1 MRVAGARAILFA
13 CTIAAVALALAELA
27 GGPAPAH
34 AQQGAP
40 SLAIAQVDSTRYP
53 EITAVVTVLDTNGV
67 PVPGLRASAFHA
79 SDGPAAVAVAGVE
92 SVHDANLRLSV
103 VLVIDTSGS
112 MLGAPLDRAK
122 QAAAAF
128 VNALGPNDDVALV
141 AFSDAVRAPVPGF
154 TRDRAAL
161 AAGIA
166 SLQAGGATVLYQA
179 VQAAVLTARMSPAPR
194 KAIVLLTDGQ
204 NDTTTSTAT
213 AAGSIGSAKNA
224 GLPVFTIGFGDQ
236 PDAGYLQALSSATQG
251 QYSAAT
257 AANVGDVYQRIAG
270 LLRGQYVLSLDAARP
285 ADGSAGTL
293 RVVADVAG
301 SPVAATAPFT
311 RGAAPAAPAAVT
323 ATPPPAAAQASA
335 DGGGSGV
342 LSAVIGALVA
352 VLLVVGGLLAFRR
365 LRAVRRQRAVERHAG
380 RQSDESIPFA
390 PPAADTAA
398 APARGPAGTGRL
410 VERAADGGG
419 RVFELGAGPA
429 IVGSSRRTATIL
441 LPAEDG
447 VAPEHARIWLR
458 DGRYLLHHTSGAH
471 RRTLVGGH
479 PADWVVLEP
488 GDDVQFGSLR
498 FVFED
503 DGPAGADATGG

>member
-1 MRVAGARAILFA
+1 MAGLRAILFA
-13 CTIAAVALALAELA
+13 GTIAAALAGLAA
-27 GGPAPAH
+27 GATRAH
-34 AQQGAP
+34 AQRGAP
-40 SLAIAQVDSTRYP
+40 SLAITQVDSTRYP
-53 EITAVVTVLDTNGV
+53 AVTAVVTVLDANGV

-79 SDGPAAVAVAGVE
+79 SDGPAAVAVGGVE
-92 SVHDANLRLSV
+92 SVQDANLRLSV

-122 QAAAAF
+122 QAATAF
-128 VNALGPNDDVALV
+128 VDALGPNDDVALV
-141 AFSDAVRAPVPGF
+141 AFSDAVRAPLQGF

-179 VQAAVLTARMSPAPR
+179 VQAAVLTARMSSAPR
-194 KAIVLLTDGQ
+194 KAIVLLTDGK

-236 PDAGYLQALSSATQG
+236 PDVAYLQALSGATQG

-270 LLRGQYVLSLDAARP
+270 LLRAQYVLSLDASRP

-293 RVVADVAG
+293 RIVADVGGA
-301 SPVAATAPFT
+301 PAAATAPFT
-311 RGAAPAAPAAVT
+311 RGAAPAAPAAAT
-323 ATPPPAAAQASA
+323 ATPPPAVAQASA
-335 DGGGSGV
+335 DGAAGGV
-342 LSAVIGALVA
+342 LYVAIGALVA
-352 VLLVVGGLLAFRR
+352 VLLVVLGLLGLRR

-380 RQSDESIPFA
+380 RQSDETIPFA
-390 PPAADTAA
+390 RPAEGAGVATAA
-398 APARGPAGTGRL
+398 APRGTGRL
-410 VERAADGGG
+410 VERAADGAG

-429 IVGSSRRTATIL
+429 IVGSSPRTATIV

-503 DGPAGADATGG
+503 DAGAGDATGG